1 MKRFKTVASIMLTCL
16 AVSFIIGTAYVYVK
30 SITSNV
36 RLQQR
41 NEVVSAEPQLMA
53 EDNSVRFS
61 SIAEYVAYL
70 NSSEYACQNT
80 LEQNQASSASQDYY
94 LPGVLPSNTSLASIT
109 MNDEGTTFTY
119 SYDIDFS
126 NIFDFNTDDD
136 VIAEMT
142 RTMIAK
148 EYQLD
153 FVSNHRL
160 YAQNL
165 ASCLGADLVSSARNT
180 DFYRGA
186 VYANI
191 HDVDEGTTR
200 RITIGEQRIYFIAES
215 DSEFDGKVLYYFSP
229 LMVTERE
236 FAAFANL
243 EQFGI
248 DLLY

>member
-36 RLQQR
+36 RSQQM
-41 NEVVSAEPQLMA
+41 NDVVSAEPQLMA
-53 EDNSVRFS
+53 EDNSVRFN

-70 NSSEYACQNT
+70 NSSEYVCQNT

-142 RTMIAK
+142 RNISLTLFPITACMLKTLLHVLVQILSVRQGTPTFIVAQFTQIFMMLTKAQPVELLSANK
-148 EYQLD
+148 ESILLL
-153 FVSNHRL
+153 NRIL
-160 YAQNL
+160 NL
-165 ASCLGADLVSSARNT
+165 
-180 DFYRGA
+180 
-186 VYANI
+186 
-191 HDVDEGTTR
+191 
-200 RITIGEQRIYFIAES
+200 
-215 DSEFDGKVLYYFSP
+215 
-229 LMVTERE
+229 TERYCIT
-236 FAAFANL
+236 FPL
-243 EQFGI
+243 
-248 DLLY
+248 

>member
-30 SITSNV
+30 SFTSSV
-36 RLQQR
+36 RSQQM
-41 NEVVSAEPQLMA
+41 NDVVSAEPQLMA
-53 EDNSVRFS
+53 EDNSVRFN

-70 NSSEYACQNT
+70 NSSEYVCQNT

-153 FVSNHRL
+153 FVSNHPEL
-160 YAQNL
+160 NPTGTWNL
-165 ASCLGADLVSSARNT
+165 SKRYNLVKKRQEFLEYEKKELVNEFLSSMTLFDL
-180 DFYRGA
+180 
-186 VYANI
+186 
-191 HDVDEGTTR
+191 
-200 RITIGEQRIYFIAES
+200 
-215 DSEFDGKVLYYFSP
+215 
-229 LMVTERE
+229 
-236 FAAFANL
+236 
-243 EQFGI
+243 
-248 DLLY
+248 